1 MLRTTTFKVACF
13 KNRVRTE
20 STEYTK
26 EGLLGAL
33 GKNQKH
39 AELKFGV
46 PKGFPWRSEKAY
58 RTKVRRSQGVPLE
71 VRESMP
77 N

>member
-1 MLRTTTFKVACF
+1 MLGTPTFKVACL

-46 PKGFPWRSEKAY
+46 PKGFPRIA
-58 RTKVRRSQGVPLE
+58 VPLPRRSGTP
-71 VRESMP
+71 
-77 N
+77 